1 MPVHLHF
8 VKSLIQTTL
17 SFADMLA
24 ATSVLQQQ
32 AAEIRQQRVNWQS
45 YQTYVF
51 QATAVVAGSG
61 FYQKN

>member
-1 MPVHLHF
+1 
-8 VKSLIQTTL
+8 
-17 SFADMLA
+17 MLA

-51 QATAVVAGSG
+51 RHTAV
-61 FYQKN
+61 FNWFRI